1 MTINRESYQKRDKEV
16 IRDYYVHR
24 RDTLKEEAGRLRRRS
39 RAYVISELAAFIVA
53 IACLAVFTV
62 AGNGWWIAVSVLML
76 VTYVVVRQMDVTICE
91 RIDFLDDLAAV
102 YKRELD
108 YQEGDFSPFDDGR
121 RYTDPHHPFSYD
133 LDLFGPGSL
142 YQRICRTVTTGGAD
156 RLATLLSAPR
166 MAEGDSESD
175 AAAMIECRRQC
186 VDRLAEL
193 ESLRSRFIALG
204 HGKGIDTDKVK
215 STVARVETLP
225 MPSWPA
231 SWWACTAAAL
241 SIAVFLSLIAASVFT
256 DMPSSIPLLWAFAH
270 LLAMAVLCSR
280 RLVMVRRGV
289 STLRKQLKQ
298 AVKLVGFMA
307 DSELYDLT
315 VSLSS
320 EAKRHDDAAHDTEA
334 GEPIH
339 PLSSA
344 AEVKKA
350 FGELYAI
357 LEGLDRSGSFL
368 GQLVFNTFALTD
380 FFILRRFVR
389 WQHKGLGNIGQWMDC
404 LAEMDAMVSMGTL
417 RYNEPLATTAEIV
430 ADGGV
435 VFKAQGM
442 WHPFV
447 GDEAVRNDFDIHND
461 NFYIVTGANM
471 AGKSTFLR
479 SIGVNYVLATCGM
492 PVFAEHLQVSLF
504 SLFTSMRTSD
514 DLGHGISYFNAELLR
529 LGQLVDSVKTARH
542 TLIILDE
549 ILKGTNS
556 LDKLNGS
563 RMFLETI
570 SRLPVTGVIATH
582 DLELSKMS
590 EEYPGQFHNYCFE
603 IGLSDRITYSYRITP
618 GVARNQNATYLLKGI
633 LERI

>member
-1 MTINRESYQKRDKEV
+1 MTINGENYQKRDKKV
-16 IRDYYVHR
+16 IRDYYAHR
-24 RDTLKEEAGRLRRRS
+24 RDRLKGEAERLRRRS
-39 RAYVISELAAFIVA
+39 RAYVISELAAFIIA
-53 IACLAVFTV
+53 IACLAAFTI
-62 AGNGWWIAVSVLML
+62 ADSGWWIALSVLML
-76 VTYVVVRQMDVTICE
+76 VTYVAVRQMDVTTCE
-91 RIDFLDDLAAV
+91 HIDYLDDLAAV
-102 YKRELD
+102 YERELD
-108 YQEGDFSPFDDGR
+108 YQNGDFSPFDDGR
-121 RYTDPHHPFSYD
+121 RYADPHHPFSFD
-133 LDLFGPGSL
+133 LDIFGPGSL

-175 AAAMIECRRQC
+175 AASKIECRRQC
-186 VDRLAEL
+186 IDRLAEL
-193 ESLRSRFIALG
+193 EPLRSRFIALG

-215 STVARVETLP
+215 ATVTRVEALR

-231 SWWACTAAAL
+231 TWWAMTAAAF
-241 SIAVFLSLIAASVFT
+241 SITFFLYLIAASAFT
-256 DMPSSIPLLWAFAH
+256 AMPSSIPLLWAFAH
-270 LLAMAVLCSR
+270 LLAIAVLCSR
-280 RLVMVRRGV
+280 RLVQVRRGV
-289 STLRKQLKQ
+289 STLRGQLKQ

-307 DSELYDLT
+307 DSELYDMT
-315 VSLSS
+315 VCLSS
-320 EAKRHDDAAHDTEA
+320 EAKRHDGAAHDTA
-334 GEPIH
+334 GESIH

-344 AEVKKA
+344 AEVKKS
-350 FGELYAI
+350 FGELYTI
-357 LEGLDRSGSFL
+357 LEGLDRSSSFL

-404 LAEMDAMVSMGTL
+404 LAEMDAMVSMATL
-417 RYNEPLATTAEIV
+417 RYNEPQATTAEIV

-447 GDEAVRNDFDIHND
+447 GDEAVHNDFNIHND
-461 NFYIVTGANM
+461 NFYIITGANM

-603 IGLSDRITYSYRITP
+603 IGLSDHITYSYRITP